1 MRARYGIAV
10 AGLVAGVL
18 YWPLEAAIHTFVFG
32 RGSFASKLFPS
43 DPNEI
48 WMRLIIS
55 FSFMAFGFYAQRA
68 MHQQRQLLE
77 RLRSH
82 EERLR
87 SIIDSAYDAYV
98 SIDHESR
105 ITGWNLSA
113 EKLFGWERREV
124 MGRSLA
130 EVVIPERFRPAHLH
144 GMRRYLETG
153 IGARLYRQTE
163 VTARYRDGR
172 EFQVQMA
179 IIPLRADGGQEFYTF
194 IRALGEPLEKSRE
207 RWQPHGFADG

>member
-18 YWPLEAAIHTFVFG
+18 YWPLEAAIHAFVFG
-32 RGSFASKLFPS
+32 RGTFASKLFPS

-55 FSFMAFGFYAQRA
+55 SCFIAFGFYAQRA
-68 MHQQRQLLE
+68 MHQERQLLK

-87 SIIDSAYDAYV
+87 RIIDSAYDAYV
-98 SIDHESR
+98 SIDQENR
-105 ITGWNLSA
+105 ITGWNLRA
-113 EKLFGWERREV
+113 EKMFGWERREV

-130 EVVIPERFRPAHLH
+130 EIVIPERFRQAHQQ
-144 GMRRYLETG
+144 GMQRYLETG
-153 IGARLYRQTE
+153 SATRLYRQTQM
-163 VTARYRDGR
+163 TAQHRSGR
-172 EFQVQMA
+172 EFRVQMA
-179 IIPLRADGGQEFYTF
+179 IIPLRADRGQEFYAF
-194 IRALGEPLEKSRE
+194 IREPDEEGAS
-207 RWQPHGFADG
+207 DG